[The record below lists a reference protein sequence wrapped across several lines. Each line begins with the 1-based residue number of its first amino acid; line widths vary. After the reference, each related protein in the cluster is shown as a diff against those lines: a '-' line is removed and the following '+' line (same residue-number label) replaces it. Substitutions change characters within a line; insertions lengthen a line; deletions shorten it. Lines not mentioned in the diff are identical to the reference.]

1 MKNRKRMA
9 WIAIISLLIVAV
21 LGGCSN
27 AQHASSGGNAET
39 NAGANA
45 GSGTSPNDGSETV
58 TLTIGAYTVPK
69 EAVQAIIPLFQAEWK
84 EKTGQQVVFKES
96 YEASGA
102 QARAIVQGFEADI
115 ALLSLEGDVDKIEEA
130 GLITSDWRSKPHGG
144 MITSSVVALGVRAGN
159 PKQLHDWTDL
169 TKEGIEVLI
178 PNPKT
183 SGGAQWDVNAIYGAG
198 LKISEEAGAANP
210 AEAKELL
217 SQVYRN
223 VKALDKSGRASM
235 TTFEKGIGDVVIT
248 YENELLLRNMEEEI
262 YDIIVPNY
270 TIKIVN
276 PVAVIDQ
283 NAEKHGVT
291 EVAHAFVDFL
301 WTKEAQEEFAK
312 RGFRAVDPDVHAQYA
327 EQYIT
332 PDGLF
337 DIDYLGG
344 WSQVRED
351 IYGDGG
357 IWDQVVKGN

>member
-1 MKNRKRMA
+1 MKKRNRVVR
-9 WIAIISLLIVAV
+9 IAIVSLFVVAV
-21 LGGCSN
+21 LAGCSN
-27 AQHASSGGNAET
+27 AKNARSGGNADASNNT
-39 NAGANA
+39 
-45 GSGTSPNDGSETV
+45 SVGTGGTHTAETV

-69 EAVQAIIPLFQAEWK
+69 EAVQAIIPLFQANWK
-84 EKTGQQVVFKES
+84 EKTGQQVQFKES

-102 QARAIVQGFEADI
+102 QARAIAQGFEADI
-115 ALLSLEGDVDKIEEA
+115 ALLSLEGDLDRIEEA

-144 MITSSVVALGVRAGN
+144 MITSSVVALGVREGN
-159 PKQLHDWTDL
+159 PKQIQDWSDL

-198 LKISEEAGAANP
+198 LKISEVTGAADP
-210 AEAKELL
+210 ASAKQLL
-217 SQVYRN
+217 SQVYQN

-248 YENELLLRNMEEEI
+248 YENELLLRNLEGGNYE
-262 YDIIVPNY
+262 IIVPNY

-276 PVAVIDQ
+276 PVAVIDK

-291 EVAHAFVDFL
+291 EVAHAFLDFL

-312 RGFRAVDPDVHAQYA
+312 RGFRAVDPDVNEAYADQYK
-327 EQYIT
+327 T

-337 DIDYLGG
+337 DMDYLGG
-344 WSQVRED
+344 WDRVREE
-351 IYGDGG
+351 IYGEGA